1 MPIFNVH
8 AKKWRGG
15 TLTATICV
23 DRRPNTDAELTILL
37 ASEIYRLHKVMVTEV
52 VVEKITSVSP

>member
-1 MPIFNVH
+1 M
-8 AKKWRGG
+8 
-15 TLTATICV
+15 TATICV